1 VLSSAWEMVSLDF
14 VEGLHRSGNS
24 DTILVVVDKYSK
36 FAHFIPLHHPFTAL
50 SVAKAF
56 LDHVYKLHGLPSSL
70 DSDRDRVFTSNLW
83 KELFALAGVQLRMSS
98 AYHPQTDGQTE
109 RVNQCMETYLR
120 CFVHACPTK
129 WSSWLSLAEFWYNTS
144 SHSAL
149 GRSPFEVLYGHSPRH
164 FGIVSASACAASDL
178 SDWLREREVMQN
190 LVRQHL
196 IRAQDRMK
204 RQADKGRSER
214 VFQVGDRVYLKL
226 QPYVQSSL
234 APRANQKLSFKF
246 FGPYSVVERIGSV
259 AYRLDLPPSA
269 LVHPVFHV
277 SPLKQVI
284 GNQPVSSSLPSTSA
298 SLAIPER
305 ILQRRVS
312 AGDRPALQGLI
323 KWSGLPVSLATWENL
338 ESLRQ
343 RFPMAPTWGE
353 VTSQGEGGV
362 SSPSATLT
370 PSESSPRPKRQKKP
384 NKRVSGPEWVK

>member
-1 VLSSAWEMVSLDF
+1 
-14 VEGLHRSGNS
+14 
-24 DTILVVVDKYSK
+24 
-36 FAHFIPLHHPFTAL
+36 
-50 SVAKAF
+50 
-56 LDHVYKLHGLPSSL
+56 
-70 DSDRDRVFTSNLW
+70 
-83 KELFALAGVQLRMSS
+83 
-98 AYHPQTDGQTE
+98 
-109 RVNQCMETYLR
+109 
-120 CFVHACPTK
+120 
-129 WSSWLSLAEFWYNTS
+129 
-144 SHSAL
+144 
-149 GRSPFEVLYGHSPRH
+149 
-164 FGIVSASACAASDL
+164 
-178 SDWLREREVMQN
+178 MQN

-234 APRANQKLSFKF
+234 APHANQKLSFKF

-277 SPLKQVI
+277 SQLKRAI

-323 KWSGLPVSLATWENL
+323 KWSGLPVSLSTWENL

-343 RFPMAPTWGE
+343 RFPMAPTWGQ
-353 VTSQGEGGV
+353 VASQGEGGV
-362 SSPSATLT
+362 SSPSTTPT

-384 NKRVSGPEWVK
+384 NKRVSGPEWEK

>member
-1 VLSSAWEMVSLDF
+1 M
-14 VEGLHRSGNS
+14 
-24 DTILVVVDKYSK
+24 
-36 FAHFIPLHHPFTAL
+36 
-50 SVAKAF
+50 
-56 LDHVYKLHGLPSSL
+56 
-70 DSDRDRVFTSNLW
+70 
-83 KELFALAGVQLRMSS
+83 
-98 AYHPQTDGQTE
+98 
-109 RVNQCMETYLR
+109 
-120 CFVHACPTK
+120 
-129 WSSWLSLAEFWYNTS
+129 
-144 SHSAL
+144 
-149 GRSPFEVLYGHSPRH
+149 
-164 FGIVSASACAASDL
+164 SASACAASDL
-178 SDWLREREVMQN
+178 SDWLHEREVMQN

-277 SPLKQVI
+277 SQLKQAI

-312 AGDRPALQGLI
+312 AGDRSALQGLI

-343 RFPMAPTWGE
+343 RFPMAPTWGQ
-353 VTSQGEGGV
+353 VASQGEGGC
-362 SSPSATLT
+362 
-370 PSESSPRPKRQKKP
+370 
-384 NKRVSGPEWVK
+384 